1 MPRLITLSLLA
12 MAVSLALILPASA
25 QIQPFAIGARPFVGP
40 GVVGGVSIDAQG
52 MLHDTRTLSQDER
65 LKLLK
70 QQAVGQP
77 GSQKLAAGSNLRRV
91 SLKRLE
97 FTVQKLHRAGQ
108 TLPPDVDYL
117 AGLTAVE
124 YIIFDPAHRD
134 VILVGPAEGWTQ
146 LPTGEIVGQKSQ
158 RPVLHWEDLI
168 TAIRYS
174 FAKAGKD
181 PFIGCSIDPTQQ
193 GMARYAAYMN
203 ALGVMDRSRAKQIFA
218 GMEQAMGP
226 QAVQLF
232 GVEHSSRFALTM
244 LAADYRLKRIS
255 LGHDPSPVKDFVN
268 YLDLSAKSFHPGP
281 QKQHRWWFQ
290 AQYDAI
296 LETPDH
302 LAFQLI
308 GQGVEVVT
316 APTSLAQQ
324 PGAKA
329 SPEAEEVAETFTKH
343 FTAIAQK
350 QPVFAELQNLISL
363 AATAELIA
371 EKKDQPGGR
380 RHWQPHHFL
389 DAKAC
394 TLPEY
399 NVPKHVPAI
408 SNYRIIQNRHWLI
421 SISGGVDIN
430 PKKLI
435 DPKNRKPEPPR
446 PLSEVQEQTDPPKA
460 ASEWWWDEE

>member
-1 MPRLITLSLLA
+1 MPRLINCS
-12 MAVSLALILPASA
+12 SLAIT
-25 QIQPFAIGARPFVGP
+25 ICFGFAIPAAAQVGF

-70 QQAVGQP
+70 QQAAGQP
-77 GSQKLAAGSNLRRV
+77 GSEKLAAGSTLRRV

-97 FTVQKLHRAGQ
+97 QAVQKLHRVGQ
-108 TLPPDVDYL
+108 TLPADVEYL
-117 AGLTAVE
+117 AGLTAIH
-124 YIIFDPAHRD
+124 YIVFDPAHRD

-146 LPTGEIVGQKSQ
+146 LPTGEIAGQKSQ
-158 RPVLHWEDLI
+158 RPVLHLEDLI
-168 TAIRYS
+168 TALRYS

-181 PFIGCSIDPTQQ
+181 PFIGCSIDPTQE

-203 ALGVMDRSRAKQIFA
+203 SLGGRMDRSRTKQIFG

-226 QAVQLF
+226 QAVRLF
-232 GVEHSSRFALTM
+232 GVAHSSRFALAM

-268 YLDLSAKSFHPGP
+268 YLDLAAKTFHPGP

-308 GQGVEVVT
+308 GQGVKVVT

-324 PGAKA
+324 PGVKA
-329 SPEAEEVAETFTKH
+329 APEAEEVAETFTKH

-371 EKKDQPGGR
+371 EKQDQPGGR
-380 RHWQPHHFL
+380 RHWQPRHFL

-394 TLPEY
+394 GLREY
-399 NVPKHVPAI
+399 YVPKHVPAI
-408 SNYRIIQNRHWLI
+408 SNYRLIQNRHWLI

-446 PLSEVQEQTDPPKA
+446 PLNEVQEQTDPPKA